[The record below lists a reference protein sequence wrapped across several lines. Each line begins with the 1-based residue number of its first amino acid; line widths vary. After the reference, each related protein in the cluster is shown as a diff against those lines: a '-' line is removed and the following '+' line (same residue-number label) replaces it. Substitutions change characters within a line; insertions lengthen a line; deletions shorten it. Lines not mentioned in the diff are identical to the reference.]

1 MTIVVDASVAY
12 KWYVAEQDTAA
23 AWAVVAGS
31 DAVIA
36 PELVVVEVCN
46 AAWKA
51 QRKGEISAAQQ
62 ARIAADI
69 TQAFD
74 RLEPLGPFAARASAI
89 AREIDQPVYDCF
101 YLALSE
107 HGTRRWSPP
116 MAA

>member
-1 MTIVVDASVAY
+1 MPS
-12 KWYVAEQDTAA
+12 
-23 AWAVVAGS
+23 S
-31 DAVIA
+31 P

-107 HGTRRWSPP
+107 ARDAPLVTADGRLITRTAGTAF
-116 MAA
+116 AARTIDLSIYQPRG